1 MTFKPGDKVLIDGKG
16 PFTLEYNAN
25 SRNYPLIADGQTF
38 TINGRFNTAD
48 SFTRLTPYQPTDTSV
63 ITYSLGKVQ
72 TLDNGIQ
79 IYHPNE
85 GQPFQLIPTTKA
97 LI

>member
-1 MTFKPGDKVLIDGKG
+1 MTFKPGDKVMCDGKG
-16 PFTLEYNAN
+16 PYTLQAN
-25 SRNYPLIADGQTF
+25 KSSSYPLKIKSDTF
-38 TINGRFNTAD
+38 TFDGRRITNGPI
-48 SFTRLTPYQPTDTSV
+48 RLELYKEEKEDNVKIYP
-63 ITYSLGKVQ
+63 LGQVQ

-97 LI
+97 LL